1 MLAFFKRPNIADLP
15 VFAIRG
21 NHDSYFD
28 WTEELQLT
36 MTQCQWELPSFY
48 YTKLVPSGS
57 NGEIMGMLF
66 IDSVLMLCSD
76 YTSAQLEKTPL
87 HDEELIRLRQ
97 IACGDPTWVTWGN
110 TQYSWIIKTMEE
122 WDQNPNII
130 WKVAVQHYPMFPLHY
145 SVTDYMQIVNYFLPI
160 L

>member
-36 MTQCQWELPSFY
+36 MTQYQWELPSFY

-87 HDEELIRLRQ
+87 HDEELIRLR
-97 IACGDPTWVTWGN
+97 
-110 TQYSWIIKTMEE
+110 
-122 WDQNPNII
+122 
-130 WKVAVQHYPMFPLHY
+130 
-145 SVTDYMQIVNYFLPI
+145 
-160 L
+160 